1 MIVEHFKTLD
11 NVVKVTF
18 FKDHF
23 GHDIEL
29 EHLPLSKLDR
39 DLIAGKL
46 LQGVPADTVLDQVRD
61 SIKGTCERIH
71 LISKRQI
78 QRIEQCIGLTSSVQR
93 DENDLTSVAMF
104 VEESKDSTENV
115 VILYKNQGEVHPVLD
130 KQDFVLGIMSK
141 AQEAMLKKFGTNGII
156 CMDSTH
162 GTNPYDFNLITVLT
176 VDDFG
181 EGFPV
186 AFLYANK
193 EDETT
198 LSLFLNSIK
207 EKIGTINAS
216 TFMSDDAP
224 QYYNSWKNVMG
235 STAKKLLCTWHVDR
249 AWQGKINLIAKDKKI
264 VVYRML
270 KKLQT
275 ETCKEKFVVL
285 LQEFLQMLGQD
296 KDLSNFREY
305 FETYYLNRVENWA
318 YCHRLFSNINTNMYL
333 EAMHRVIKHVYMKGN
348 KLRRLDKSLDLL
360 LKFLRDKQV
369 NRLIKI
375 YTGKNSCKIN
385 IIKKKHAMSESM
397 SLKTVVTGNGFWV
410 VDSETVSDLKHTVC
424 LNEFKP
430 CNIDVCPLF
439 CKECLACIH
448 KYTCTCTDYL
458 IKGNMCKHIHLVC
471 RLMQTDVEEVS
482 LPSEETLQASRD
494 KEEEIQ
500 IHVSSLSNRSDM
512 NPLEILKTKL
522 KDELTAFLPQIDKID
537 NINHM
542 KLIITRVKQLK
553 TLIKSD
559 LTPKGNPVA
568 RRKKKLSSGKLVCQQ
583 RFFSTKKKR
592 VQQKKKF

>member
-1 MIVEHFKTLD
+1 MFYCTDCSASYTFKSGLNKHRRQKHAAPECVDNNNNNNHMFCYICKKQFAYTDQLRSHLTKEHNISLEVQKLSFKSLLEFEAWRTQLEHADNIRYVQANGTKRGKDKDNIYLRCHRTGVYKRKGKETSKDLKSQGTWKINNHCTSSMIVEHFKTLD

-249 AWQGKINLIAKDKKI
+249 AWQGKINLIAAKDKKI

-333 EAMHRVIKHVYMKGN
+333 EAMHRVIKHVYMKAQKRSGFN
-348 KLRRLDKSLDLL
+348 KRKSSNVPQPYKLPSANVPQPDT
-360 LKFLRDKQV
+360 
-369 NRLIKI
+369 
-375 YTGKNSCKIN
+375 TGKVF
-385 IIKKKHAMSESM
+385 
-397 SLKTVVTGNGFWV
+397 T
-410 VDSETVSDLKHTVC
+410 
-424 LNEFKP
+424 
-430 CNIDVCPLF
+430 
-439 CKECLACIH
+439 
-448 KYTCTCTDYL
+448 
-458 IKGNMCKHIHLVC
+458 
-471 RLMQTDVEEVS
+471 
-482 LPSEETLQASRD
+482 
-494 KEEEIQ
+494 
-500 IHVSSLSNRSDM
+500 
-512 NPLEILKTKL
+512 
-522 KDELTAFLPQIDKID
+522 
-537 NINHM
+537 
-542 KLIITRVKQLK
+542 
-553 TLIKSD
+553 
-559 LTPKGNPVA
+559 
-568 RRKKKLSSGKLVCQQ
+568 
-583 RFFSTKKKR
+583 
-592 VQQKKKF
+592 